1 MFTQGVSPSVSHQGL
16 CPRLSPPTLDTAGQK
31 KGGVEADSNFLVL
44 KDWWRRSLSM
54 ICQETGLIVYSDAH

>member
-31 KGGVEADSNFLVL
+31 KGGVEADSNFFSAKRLV
-44 KDWWRRSLSM
+44 
-54 ICQETGLIVYSDAH
+54 ETQSEYDQSRNRLNYIYIYI